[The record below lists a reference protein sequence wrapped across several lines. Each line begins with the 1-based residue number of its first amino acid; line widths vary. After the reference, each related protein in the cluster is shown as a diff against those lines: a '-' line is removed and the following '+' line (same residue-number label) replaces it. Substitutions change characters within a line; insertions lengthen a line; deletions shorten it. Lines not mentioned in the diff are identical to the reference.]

1 MIFMAKIK
9 IIAQP
14 FFRETCIS
22 VSEMR
27 SRTIPPQAEGNSPL
41 LEVGVYTLPLRV
53 LICCGI
59 LGQGLV
65 VTGIFGP
72 GLEDGVYPPR
82 GGTEK
87 STPLRGACL
96 PRGSY
101 P

>member
-41 LEVGVYTLPLRV
+41 LEVGVYTPLKGCLSAAVSWVR
-53 LICCGI
+53 
-59 LGQGLV
+59 GLLSPEYLV
-65 VTGIFGP
+65 R
-72 GLEDGVYPPR
+72 GLSRNIWSGARSRSLSPS
-82 GGTEK
+82 GGD
-87 STPLRGACL
+87 
-96 PRGSY
+96 
-101 P
+101 